1 MPEIETDETTPAPAR
16 RVCGTMPVHRRLLTE
31 NPAYAL
37 ARDAV
42 ENRAFAFETG
52 LQTSARVGVTV
63 IPVVVH
69 VVHHTPEQNIDDA
82 QIASQIEV
90 LNQDYRMLNPDVS
103 EVPAVWQSL
112 TADCRIEFAL
122 ATQDPSGGPTSGI
135 TRTETATDT
144 FGTDD
149 AIKFA
154 SSGGHDA
161 WPADQYL
168 NLWVAPRIQDPDPGL
183 GEILGYAQ
191 FPGGPAETDGVV
203 IGHGFF
209 GTTGTARAPFNLG
222 RTATHEVGHWL
233 NLFHIWGDD
242 GQGCSGSDFVADTPN
257 AGGPNFGMPAF
268 PHVTCNNAPDGDMF
282 VNYMDYTDDAGMFM
296 FTQGQAARMD
306 ATLEG
311 ARSSFLKP

>member
-1 MPEIETDETTPAPAR
+1 MPENETDETIPTPAH

-31 NPAYAL
+31 DPSYAM

-42 ENRAFAFETG
+42 ENRAFAFEEG
-52 LQTSARVGVTV
+52 LETPARVGVTV

-69 VVHHTPEQNIDDA
+69 VVHHAPEQDIGDD
-82 QIASQIEV
+82 QIVSQIDV

-103 EVPAVWQSL
+103 KVPAVWQPL
-112 TADCRIEFAL
+112 AADCRVEFRL
-122 ATQDPSGGPTSGI
+122 ASQDPDGLPTSGI
-135 TRTETATDT
+135 TRTRTETDT
-144 FGTDD
+144 FGMDD
-149 AIKFA
+149 AIKFTA
-154 SSGGHDA
+154 AGGQDA

-168 NLWVAPRIQDPDPGL
+168 NFWVAPRLEDPTV

-191 FPGGPAETDGVV
+191 FPGGPAATDGVV
-203 IGHGFF
+203 IAHPFV
-209 GTTGTARAPFNLG
+209 GTTGTARAPFDLG

-257 AGGPNFGMPAF
+257 AGGPNFGTPTF

-296 FTQGQAARMD
+296 FTHGQVARMD

-311 ARSSFLKP
+311 PRSSFLKL